1 MDRATE
7 DMTTDSFDDPPDAPS
22 VEVLDRTIELVV
34 PAATEF
40 GQVVRLVA
48 ASLGAD
54 LELSVDEIDDVR
66 LALGEVF
73 AAAVDG
79 DDGVQRLSF
88 SMRADP
94 DRLHVIV
101 FGIGP
106 APIELDEL
114 AHTIVSAV
122 TDELVADAG
131 TIRFAKIAAERTTR
145 AG

>member
-1 MDRATE
+1 
-7 DMTTDSFDDPPDAPS
+7 MTTDSFDDPPDAPS

-79 DDGVQRLSF
+79 GDAEGAERLSF
-88 SMRADP
+88 SMRTDG

-114 AHTIVSAV
+114 ARTIVSAV
-122 TDELVADAG
+122 TDEFVAEAG
-131 TIRFAKIAAERTTR
+131 TIRFTKTAAVRTP
-145 AG
+145 